1 LASQKVEDEL
11 IKQGMLAAKIT
22 LWIICLAPAA
32 RLGWGALH
40 PESNILGVNP
50 VQYLLWACGWWALFL
65 LAATLAIT
73 PLRRWTGWAWLPRFQ
88 RPLGLFAFTYAAL
101 HFLTYALLDQAGA
114 WGQIPGDLV
123 KRPFIVVGMLALLIL
138 LALAITSTKGWQRRL
153 KQNWK
158 RLHRLV
164 YLAAILGVIHFAWK
178 EKVGWREPRVLAFA
192 GVVAVL
198 LLARLSWPRG
208 QKRGHLGEERG

>member
-1 LASQKVEDEL
+1 MKARGFPAK
-11 IKQGMLAAKIT
+11 AA
-22 LWIICLAPAA
+22 LWILCLAPAA

-40 PESNILGVNP
+40 PESDILGVNP
-50 VQYLLWACGWWALFL
+50 VQYLLWALGWWALL
-65 LAATLAIT
+65 WLTVTLGLT
-73 PLRRWTGWAWLPRFQ
+73 PLRRVTGWAWVQRFQ
-88 RPLGLFAFTYAAL
+88 RPLGLFAFAYAAM

-123 KRPFIVVGMLALLIL
+123 KRPFIVVGMLTLLIL

-153 KQNWK
+153 KAGWK

-178 EKVGWREPRVLAFA
+178 EKVGWREPRVLVFA
-192 GVVAVL
+192 AAVAL
-198 LLARLSWPRG
+198 LLLMRWPTTTIGTGTRTKTMPG
-208 QKRGHLGEERG
+208 PTSDA

>member
-1 LASQKVEDEL
+1 MKARW
-11 IKQGMLAAKIT
+11 ITAKAV

-50 VQYLLWACGWWALFL
+50 VQYLLWALGWWALL
-65 LAATLAIT
+65 WLTVTLGLT
-73 PLRRWTGWAWLPRFQ
+73 PLRRVTGWGWVQRFQ
-88 RPLGLFAFTYAAL
+88 RPLGLFAFAYAAM

-123 KRPFIVVGMLALLIL
+123 KRPFIVVGMLTLLIL
-138 LALAITSTKGWQRRL
+138 LALAITSTKGWQKRL
-153 KQNWK
+153 KRNWK
-158 RLHRLV
+158 RLHRLI

-178 EKVGWREPRVLAFA
+178 EKVGWKEPRVLVFA
-192 GVVAVL
+192 AAVAVL
-198 LLARLSWPRG
+198 MMLRWPTATTGTGTRSKTRPG
-208 QKRGHLGEERG
+208 TIPGA